1 MSATP
6 NGSIAEDT
14 LKRMGQVVRG
24 WQLHRCVDLTFAD
37 LAPDDQ
43 SGYPGRDALLRGV
56 LPDSAQQLPQTHQH
70 LSAALDPPEIQTVP
84 VHPRGTTSVGPCRCA
99 LARTLRPLGLDH
111 TSAADQDG
119 KSRVTGDCHA
129 RF

>member
-37 LAPDDQ
+37 LARMINPVIR
-43 SGYPGRDALLRGV
+43 GGMRYYGAFYPTALSSFLKRINTYLLRWIRRKYKQFRSIREGLRAWDRAV
-56 LPDSAQQLPQTHQH
+56 
-70 LSAALDPPEIQTVP
+70 
-84 VHPRGTTSVGPCRCA
+84 VH
-99 LARTLRPLGLDH
+99 
-111 TSAADQDG
+111 
-119 KSRVTGDCHA
+119 
-129 RF
+129 